1 MVLQARGKP
10 FTPGHDPRRNPGGNS
25 TAPKDGTL
33 MDVLKRQIPYEKIA
47 LAMDKLVDDGDPRTV
62 HYMADRHLG
71 RPAQSIQIT
80 GDAERP
86 LHALIGVDPRP
97 LAPQDATRALPAPT
111 EGHCLNDL
119 GEEWDGEWY
128 EEAAEPWS

>member
-25 TAPKDGTL
+25 TTGTDTL

-71 RPAQSIQIT
+71 RPAQSIQVS
-80 GDAERP
+80 GDPERP
-86 LHALIGVDPRP
+86 LHALIGVVARDLQP
-97 LAPQDATRALPAPT
+97 LAAPEALPAG
-111 EGHCLNDL
+111 EAHCLDDL
-119 GEEWDGEWY
+119 EE
-128 EEAAEPWS
+128 